1 MESRLVGFRIP
12 LFLLA
17 ACISVGLG
25 FFFSPALASVLGLL
39 LITVATRFTFP
50 SPVLQV
56 WGLPL
61 EIDKAKTFLLALF
74 SAALS
79 YFAVRSLMSGSLGL
93 FHVEWHVNWLAVCLT
108 VLLQSLLEEI
118 LFRGILL
125 RRVLMKSHLPFW
137 IVIVLAGALFSLAHA
152 FNYFLAERFFLSP
165 TTLFTLFFMAIAGNL
180 MVVLQGHLFG
190 AWGYHAGWNML
201 RFSSLLTVSGQTV
214 GEGESFNLIEGSW
227 GGLGVASLLLVAV
240 VCLFLKKVRVP
251 LEKHSATL

>member
-1 MESRLVGFRIP
+1 MESCLFRFRLP

-17 ACISVGLG
+17 ASISVGLG
-25 FFFSPALASVLGLL
+25 FFFSPALASVLGLM
-39 LITVATRFTFP
+39 LITIATRFTFP

-61 EIDKAKTFLLALF
+61 ATEKAKTFLLALF

-79 YFAVRSLMSGSLGL
+79 YFFVRALLSESLEH
-93 FHVEWHVNWLAVCLT
+93 FHMEWHANWLAICLT

-125 RRVLMKSHLPFW
+125 RQFLMKSQLPLW

-152 FNYFLAERFFLSP
+152 FNYFLVERFFLAP
-165 TTLFTLFFMAIAGNL
+165 ATLVTLFLIAIAGNL
-180 MVVLQGHLFG
+180 MVVLQGHLYG

-201 RFSSLLTVSGQTV
+201 RFSTLLTVSGQNV

-227 GGLGVASLLLVAV
+227 GGLGVASLLLVVV
-240 VCLFLKKVRVP
+240 VCLFLKKGRAP
-251 LEKHSATL
+251 LEQHSASS